1 MPCLLMICVAARMM
15 PSACS
20 PSRSL
25 LEVRFLRVVVSV
37 NVGYH
42 ICLRV
47 VKVFDEA
54 ESVPHG
60 TNMRYGRALLVWE
73 AV

>member
-1 MPCLLMICVAARMM
+1 
-15 PSACS
+15 
-20 PSRSL
+20 
-25 LEVRFLRVVVSV
+25 VSV